1 MRKFGASG
9 VIVMIIPDRE
19 ANALVNLRSGDPSNS
34 GTSPVKFMGGRWS
47 PHRAFVC
54 RESPPYLFKLLTDY
68 ANQDT
73 ELSSPL
79 CILLFSPFP
88 MWDVAM
94 RSHPVMSSKTVGQ
107 GPFTSEKCKREVTSS
122 SEQRGLGWP
131 FLPSPGRR
139 LKMQSHGF
147 CEMVLGQL

>member
-19 ANALVNLRSGDPSNS
+19 ANALVNLISGDQSNS
-34 GTSPVKFMGGRWS
+34 GTSRVKFMGGRWS

-54 RESPPYLFKLLTDY
+54 GESPPYLFKLLTDY

-88 MWDVAM
+88 M
-94 RSHPVMSSKTVGQ
+94 
-107 GPFTSEKCKREVTSS
+107 
-122 SEQRGLGWP
+122 
-131 FLPSPGRR
+131 
-139 LKMQSHGF
+139 
-147 CEMVLGQL
+147 